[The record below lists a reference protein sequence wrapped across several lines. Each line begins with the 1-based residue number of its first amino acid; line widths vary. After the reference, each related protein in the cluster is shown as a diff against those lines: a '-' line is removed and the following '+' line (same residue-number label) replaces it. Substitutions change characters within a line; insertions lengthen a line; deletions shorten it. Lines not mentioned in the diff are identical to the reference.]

1 MRITARTRT
10 IAGVETTVVRDV
22 VRRPDGSLAEAT
34 DDWYAADQDGNVWY
48 FGEDTATYDEGG
60 HLEDRDGSWEA
71 GVDGAVAGI
80 IMPADPRP
88 SQAAYMEF
96 AKGEA
101 EDQAWVVQRLPS
113 VQTPGGRQEHIVRT
127 LEWSRLEPD
136 VVSMKF
142 YARGLGIVEEKDIAA
157 GDEHFWVVSS
167 SAAAE
172 VSRLQRGLVPVV
184 GADPAWAPWSLRTRP
199 CRSAR
204 SSRMITD
211 FEVGQL
217 LPARGRVERDQRVDL
232 GVVRRRATARGVV
245 LDDPER
251 AAPCARAVAPTR

>member
-1 MRITARTRT
+1 MSTTRTAAVLATAATAVAALLTTSTASPPSASSSLSPTSPDPKAFKHPQQNPFYPLTPGLVTRLRGTDGDKHFKQTVRITTRTRM
-10 IAGVETTVVRDV
+10 IVGVETTVVRDV

-48 FGEDTATYDEGG
+48 FGEATATYDETG
-60 HLEDRDGSWEA
+60 HLEDREGSWEA

-88 SQAAYMEF
+88 STAAYMEF

-113 VQTPGGRQEHIVRT
+113 VRTPGGTYDHVVRT

-142 YARGLGIVEEKDIAA
+142 YARGLGIVEERDIAA
-157 GDEHFWVVSS
+157 GDEHYWVVSS
-167 SAAAE
+167 T
-172 VSRLQRGLVPVV
+172 GP
-184 GADPAWAPWSLRTRP
+184 
-199 CRSAR
+199 
-204 SSRMITD
+204 
-211 FEVGQL
+211 
-217 LPARGRVERDQRVDL
+217 
-232 GVVRRRATARGVV
+232 
-245 LDDPER
+245 
-251 AAPCARAVAPTR
+251 